1 MRILCANV
9 GSTSF
14 KYQIIDMETTASL
27 VKGGVERIG
36 NSPSAFTH
44 AVPGKPA
51 VEGEIDA
58 PTHTAAI
65 AHAMHLITDPEVGC
79 LPNLAQLDGVGFKT
93 ILAKGYWRSARIT
106 EDVIAALEASTPLAP
121 MHNPAYI
128 ASIRAF
134 QELLP
139 TTPLVAV
146 FEDVVSSDH
155 PRLRRRIWCPALLG
169 GKTRHPPIRL
179 PRCFASIYLGTR
191 TATSE
196 TRIRRRTPHY
206 LLPPWGQLV
215 SLRYQRRRVY

>member
-14 KYQIIDMETTASL
+14 KYQIIDMETTTSL

-44 AVPGKPA
+44 AVPGKPSR
-51 VEGEIDA
+51 EGEIDA

-65 AHAMHLITDPEVGC
+65 AHAMRLITDAEVGC
-79 LPNLAQLDGVGFKT
+79 LEDLGQLDGVGFKT
-93 ILAKGYWRSARIT
+93 ILARGYWRSARIT
-106 EDVIAALEASTPLAP
+106 EDVITALETSTPLAP

-134 QELLP
+134 QALLS

-146 FEDVVSSDH
+146 FEDLVSSDD
-155 PRLRRRIWCPALLG
+155 PGLRRGIRGASLLG
-169 GKTRHPPIRL
+169 RTARHSSLRL
-179 PRCFASIYLGTR
+179 PRGFAPIHL
-191 TATSE
+191 
-196 TRIRRRTPHY
+196 
-206 LLPPWGQLV
+206 
-215 SLRYQRRRVY
+215 